1 MPRFGPVKR
10 SDLIRY
16 LKELGFQGPYEGGR
30 HQFMI
35 RGQLKLRIPN
45 PHGSDIG
52 RDLLSKI
59 LRQAEI
65 GREEWEQL

>member
-30 HQFMI
+30 HGNNF
-35 RGQLKLRIPN
+35 RRRN
-45 PHGSDIG
+45 Y
-52 RDLLSKI
+52 
-59 LRQAEI
+59 
-65 GREEWEQL
+65 

>member
-59 LRQAEI
+59 LR
-65 GREEWEQL
+65 